1 MSSQSTT
8 GIPVM
13 DPRGETPDASEC
25 VYGASGTPSLDGV
38 TLGLVDNTKINA
50 GKLLDRLSSLLE
62 EEAPDARIVRFSK
75 PDATRPAPPN
85 LVKQITEECDAAVL
99 AIGD

>member
-13 DPRGETPDASEC
+13 DPRGETPAASISMAPRDP
-25 VYGASGTPSLDGV
+25 GLDGK
-38 TLGLVDNTKINA
+38 TIALVDNTKINA
-50 GKLLDRLSSLLE
+50 GNLLDKLSALIAGGVE
-62 EEAPDARIVRFSK
+62 PARIVRELI
-75 PDATRPAPPN
+75 R
-85 LVKQITEECDAAVL
+85 QISQQCDAAVL